1 VAAQLFHEQGYA
13 ATSTRELASILG
25 ITKASLYHHIRGKED
40 LLHAICLESLRRV
53 HGDVAAALDTETAP
67 RERIRALIRAHLR
80 SMLND
85 LDMHSTML
93 VELKSLTG
101 ERYDE
106 VQQAR
111 DRYEDLVANSLQAAQ
126 EAGELRNDIS
136 AKHLTLGLLNLLNW
150 NMAWY
155 KPHGDLTP
163 DQLADI
169 LSLLFL
175 EGATASREQ

>member
-1 VAAQLFHEQGYA
+1 
-13 ATSTRELASILG
+13 
-25 ITKASLYHHIRGKED
+25 
-40 LLHAICLESLRRV
+40 
-53 HGDVAAALDTETAP
+53 
-67 RERIRALIRAHLR
+67 
-80 SMLND
+80 MLND

-136 AKHLTLGLLNLLNW
+136 AST
-150 NMAWY
+150 
-155 KPHGDLTP
+155 
-163 DQLADI
+163 
-169 LSLLFL
+169 
-175 EGATASREQ
+175 